1 VTEPIP
7 ARPAASMVIIDDR
20 PDLHVLIG
28 KRRPGAFVGDMIV
41 YPGGAVDAEDFEV
54 GPQRVPGATAPGLS
68 PVEAA
73 GYLHAAVRE
82 SREEVGL
89 WPDVDAVIDGTQFVA
104 VGHWTTPE
112 DAPRRYDTR
121 FFLARHPG
129 GEATVCDPELVDVWW
144 ERPSE
149 ALERLERGELDAIAP
164 TVSFLTALLQ
174 YRNVEE
180 AFSGTDRSRKRIYDW
195 GVTTL

>member
-1 VTEPIP
+1 MTVP
-7 ARPAASMVIIDDR
+7 ALPAASMVIIDDR

-41 YPGGAVDAEDFEV
+41 YPGGAVDTADFEV
-54 GPQRVPGATAPGLS
+54 GPGRVRDASAPGLS
-68 PVEAA
+68 AAEAA
-73 GYLHAAVRE
+73 GYLHAAIRE

-89 WPDVDAVIDGTQFVA
+89 WPDPDLTIDGGRFA
-104 VGHWTTPE
+104 SVGHWITPE

-129 GEATVCDPELVDVWW
+129 GLPSVCDPELVDVWW
-144 ERPSE
+144 ERPAD
-149 ALERLERGELDAIAP
+149 ALDRLDRGDLTAITP
-164 TVSFLTALLQ
+164 TISFLTALSQ

-180 AFSGTDRSRKRIYDW
+180 AFSGTQYGRERTYDW
-195 GVTTL
+195 GVTTF